1 MDVLL
6 VALHVL
12 FLTPVFVRLARG
24 RARRSHRRVS
34 ADLSTVKKPQL
45 VLHGTGLLL
54 LWAGVAVALVD
65 GQVARRPTVRGFVG
79 ATLLLFAV
87 ALMGRSM
94 AALRS
99 WRLLPKIDA
108 DHQLCTTG
116 PYAFVRH
123 PMYLALDVLAV
134 GSAVWVPTVPVVTGA
149 LLLIVGGE
157 LRARLEEQAL
167 AQAFGERYRDYAKR
181 VPRRVL
187 FG

>member
-12 FLTPVFVRLARG
+12 FLTPVLVRLARG
-24 RARRSHRRVS
+24 RARGALRRPS
-34 ADLSTVKKPQL
+34 ADLAVLAKPQL
-45 VLHGTGLLL
+45 VLHAAGLLL
-54 LWAGVAVALVD
+54 LWAGIAVALVD

-79 ATLLLFAV
+79 ATLLTFAV

-99 WRLLPKIDA
+99 WRLLPKIDT

-123 PMYLALDVLAV
+123 PMYLALDLLAV
-134 GSAVWVPTVPVVTGA
+134 GSAVWVTTVPVVVA
-149 LLLIVGGE
+149 AVMLIVGGE
-157 LRARLEEQAL
+157 LRARLEERAL
-167 AQAFGERYRDYAKR
+167 VQAFGDRYRGYVTR

-187 FG
+187 FR

>member
-12 FLTPVFVRLARG
+12 FLTPVFVRLARR
-24 RARRSHRRVS
+24 RARRSHRRAS
-34 ADLSTVKKPQL
+34 ADLSTVAKPQL
-45 VLHGTGLLL
+45 VLHATGLLL

-79 ATLLLFAV
+79 ATLLTFAV

-99 WRLLPKIDA
+99 WRLLPKIDT

-134 GSAVWVPTVPVVTGA
+134 GLPCGCPPFPSSPV
-149 LLLIVGGE
+149 
-157 LRARLEEQAL
+157 RCC
-167 AQAFGERYRDYAKR
+167 
-181 VPRRVL
+181 
-187 FG
+187 